1 MKQPQDMSRMNV
13 DTRINLNLSQRL
25 VMTPM
30 LQQAIKLLQMSRL
43 ELVDLVKQEMLENPV
58 LEELED
64 SMDGDRQDD
73 DFSSYDAQLPE
84 DDYGAASP
92 QPERPE
98 SDSEDRQ
105 QPQESPVNWEEY
117 FGDNPGGLGYSG
129 EFEPDD
135 TNQSFDNLFSRPQS
149 LAEHL
154 AWQLQMSQLPERAMK
169 IGQFLIGQIG
179 DDGYLIHEEE
189 SGALTFNIYSSHIPF
204 KQLEEYRANVIN
216 TLCQKINSEL
226 ERDHLSSRLNFSGSQ
241 AMLANVALQEYYDE
255 LIEGRYRETIEK
267 LQHFTLEDYELIAKS
282 FSELPLSQIESLT
295 GIPTKEIEPGL
306 KRLAHICRTLPQ
318 LIERHCSVLIN
329 DSYLTKLE
337 KLELTQEEL
346 YVIEYLLSNLSPAEI
361 AYVGHKEQAEK
372 ATKHEPE
379 IREALEKLRQ
389 SYAHIEQLTS
399 HKYYLIQLYT
409 IGLSLIGERF
419 TPQSP
424 IRFQKFFL
432 KLLHLTEEHIA
443 EVAKE
448 FQQVR
453 EEFYTHEQP
462 VTEDEV
468 NAVLRHVHTFTPT
481 GVGARDFKEC
491 LLLQAKSLDLLGTP
505 VEQII
510 AHYLHDLE
518 RHRYDFIAHH
528 LNLSKE
534 EVESAQQI
542 IANMSPRPGGDFVS
556 ERPEYIIPD
565 IYVYKVDGD
574 YEVVLNE
581 DDLPNLR
588 VNPTYKKILTS
599 NERDV
604 TGSTRQYVDQKLR
617 SAMWFIRSVEQR
629 KRTVYK
635 VGKSIVKFQKDF
647 LEYGVS
653 HLKPLVLRDV
663 ADDISMHES
672 TISRVTTNKY
682 IHTPQGVFELKFFFH
697 SGLESSSGGDDISS
711 IAVKKK
717 IKQMIDDEDPEHP
730 LSDKDIEKH
739 LTQEGIAIARRTI
752 AKYREDMN
760 ILSSIDR
767 KRKK

>member
-1 MKQPQDMSRMNV
+1 MNV

-64 SMDGDRQDD
+64 NAENEQQED
-73 DFSSYDAQLPE
+73 DFSSYDAHMPDE
-84 DDYGAASP
+84 RYDDAPPLSDQPDIEGA
-92 QPERPE
+92 ER
-98 SDSEDRQ
+98 
-105 QPQESPVNWEEY
+105 QPQQESSVNWEEY
-117 FGDNPGGLGYSG
+117 FNDNPGGLGYTG

-135 TNQSFDNLFSRPQS
+135 NNQSFDNLFSRPQS
-149 LAEHL
+149 LSEHL

-179 DDGYLIHEEE
+179 DDGYLFLEDQ
-189 SGALTFNIYSSHIPF
+189 SDAPTFNIYSSNIPF
-204 KQLEEYRANVIN
+204 KQLEEYHATVNSA
-216 TLCQKINSEL
+216 LCQKINSEF
-226 ERDHLSSRLNFSGSQ
+226 ERDYLAARLDFSGSQ
-241 AMLANVALQEYYDE
+241 AMLANVALQEYYND
-255 LIEGRYRETIEK
+255 LIEGHYRETIEK
-267 LQHFTLEDYELIAKS
+267 LRHFTLEDYELIAKS
-282 FSELPLSQIESLT
+282 FSELSLHQVESLT
-295 GIPTKEIEPGL
+295 GIPMKEIEPGL

-318 LIERHCSVLIN
+318 LIERHCSVLVK
-329 DSYLTKLE
+329 DTYLTKLE
-337 KLELTQEEL
+337 KLELSQEEL
-346 YVIEYLLSNLSPAEI
+346 YLVEYLLSNLSAAEV
-361 AYVGHKEQAEK
+361 AYIGYKEQTDK
-372 ATKHEPE
+372 ATKHEAE
-379 IREALEKLRQ
+379 IHEALEKLRQ

-419 TPQSP
+419 TPTSP

-432 KLLHLTEEHIA
+432 KVMNI
-443 EVAKE
+443 
-448 FQQVR
+448 
-453 EEFYTHEQP
+453 
-462 VTEDEV
+462 TEDEIAGV
-468 NAVLRHVHTFTPT
+468 ANVFRQIRSEFYAHEEPIVESEVEAVLKHIQTFMPT

-491 LLLQAKSLDLLGTP
+491 LLIQAKSLDLLGTE

-510 AHYLHDLE
+510 AHYLHELE
-518 RHRYDFIAHH
+518 RHRYEFIAHH
-528 LNLSKE
+528 LNISKE

-542 IANMSPRPGGDFVS
+542 IANMSPRPGGDFVA
-556 ERPEYIIPD
+556 ERPEYIVPD

-588 VNPTYKKILTS
+588 INPTYKKILTS

-604 TGSTRQYVDQKLR
+604 SGSTRQYVDQKLR

-635 VGKSIVKFQKDF
+635 VGKSIVKFQKNF

-682 IHTPQGVFELKFFFH
+682 IHTPQGVFELKYFFH
-697 SGLESSSGGDDISS
+697 SGLESSSGGDDVSS
-711 IAVKKK
+711 RAVKKK
-717 IKQMIDDEDPEHP
+717 IKQMIDEENPEHP
-730 LSDKDIEKH
+730 LSDKDIEKR
-739 LTQEGIAIARRTI
+739 LTEEGVAIARRTI